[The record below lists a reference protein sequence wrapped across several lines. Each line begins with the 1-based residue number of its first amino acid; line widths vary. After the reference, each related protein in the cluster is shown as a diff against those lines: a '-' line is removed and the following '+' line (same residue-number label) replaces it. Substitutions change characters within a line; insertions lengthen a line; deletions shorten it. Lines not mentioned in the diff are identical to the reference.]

1 MHYWFLMTFV
11 AYLLVYL
18 PLKEEID
25 ISVSLLFEDD
35 LNITKAKLKSL
46 FEFETSD
53 TYFIF
58 TVYDTV

>member
-1 MHYWFLMTFV
+1 MTFV

>member
-11 AYLLVYL
+11 AYLLLYL
-18 PLKEEID
+18 PLKEQID

>member
-1 MHYWFLMTFV
+1 MTFV

-46 FEFETSD
+46 FEFEISD

>member
-1 MHYWFLMTFV
+1 MHYWLLMTFV